1 MATRRRARDRTPTPR
16 RRLAPILPRHLD
28 TVLEELRAA
37 DEALEVRRAAAE
49 ARDRIGIAAFAA
61 REGTSPAALMA
72 LAAAA
77 RLVFGT
83 IAEEF
88 RRRYPGEFVV
98 WCYTERV
105 RDRARRPS
113 APAEVLAEPWR
124 GIASD
129 RAQ

>member
-1 MATRRRARDRTPTPR
+1 MATRRRTRTATPR

-37 DEALEVRRAAAE
+37 DEALEARHVAAE

-61 REGTSPAALMA
+61 REGASPAAMRT

-77 RLVFGT
+77 RLVAST

-105 RDRARRPS
+105 RDRARRRA
-113 APAEVLAEPWR
+113 APPAAPAEPWR